1 MLEEEDDEDE
11 YSASACEIMQRRS
24 SSRRQSRRK
33 RRPSSPFSIEAE
45 AMLRRRSSAYTI
57 SSGEL
62 VLLIHIIITLD
73 ENDHLKKKDVSLTIE
88 WSTSMKLKSKKAFS
102 WCRKMWQNRDLDGG
116 ERKPGAD
123 IRKVEVAQRGVERS
137 EATAVA
143 AS

>member
-73 ENDHLKKKDVSLTIE
+73 ENDHLKKKFD
-88 WSTSMKLKSKKAFS
+88 
-102 WCRKMWQNRDLDGG
+102 D
-116 ERKPGAD
+116 
-123 IRKVEVAQRGVERS
+123 
-137 EATAVA
+137 
-143 AS
+143 